1 MFRVDYRFA
10 GSGAWTTSGAPM
22 TVQTAWGQ
30 ARAMSTPQRADQV
43 RVVPTGPSLRLLDL
57 KA

>member
-10 GSGAWTTSGAPM
+10 GSSLWTMSGAPV

-43 RVVPTGPSLRLLDL
+43 RIVPAGVSLRLLDL